1 MLTFS
6 QWLSE
11 ANFRFQKGKD
21 QDYTSDPYEVLVF
34 SEKAPDNY
42 EVEGKTHGQMSHA
55 IKHLKEFEPEFVKS
69 VVTKVK
75 NTLKAKLKEKPH
87 WFCKVWHNA
96 HGFEK
101 ESGIEAIEAASIDA
115 VLNTL
120 DLINDKNQM
129 RETLLKLDSS
139 IRPFAVEL
147 ENEYNNIITKKIDK
161 AVDLN
166 KTTLK
171 GDALVKKIKKSSVIQ
186 FDCNGKGGGNF
197 TVVLDFTDQSLIIG
211 KRSNEDINAVNTMYR
226 FNDSGTTK
234 PAVVSAFFK
243 KRLNP
248 ANQEIKTALE
258 NL

>member
-1 MLTFS
+1 MKTFIE
-6 QWLSE
+6 WLNE
-11 ANFRFQKGKD
+11 AAFHFQKGRD

-55 IKHLKEFEPEFVKS
+55 IKHLKEFEPDFVKS
-69 VVTKVK
+69 IITKVK

-87 WFCKVWHNA
+87 WFCKVWHNVN
-96 HGFEK
+96 GFGK
-101 ESGIEAIEAASIDA
+101 ESGIEAIDNASVNA

-139 IRPFAVEL
+139 IRPFASEL

-171 GDALVKKIKKSSVIQ
+171 SEALIKKIKKSSVIQ
-186 FDCNGKGGGNF
+186 FDCAGKGGGDF

-211 KRSNEDINAVNTMYR
+211 KRSSEDINTVNTMYR
-226 FNDSGTTK
+226 FNDVGSAK

-248 ANQEIKTALE
+248 VNHEIKTALE

>member
-1 MLTFS
+1 MLSFTK
-6 QWLSE
+6 WLTE
-11 ANFRFQKGKD
+11 AAFRFQKGRD

-34 SEKAPDNY
+34 SETAPDKY

-55 IKHLKEFEPEFVKS
+55 IKHLKEFEPDFVKG

-96 HGFEK
+96 RGFEN
-101 ESGIEAIEAASIDA
+101 ESGIEAIDKASVDA

-129 RETLLKLDSS
+129 KETLLKLDSS
-139 IRPFAVEL
+139 IRPFATEL
-147 ENEYNNIITKKIDK
+147 ENEYNRIITSKLDK

-171 GDALVKKIKKSSVIQ
+171 GDALVKKIKKSPVIQ
-186 FDCNGKGGGNF
+186 FDCNGKGGGSF

-211 KRSNEDINAVNTMYR
+211 KRSSEDINAVNTMYR
-226 FNDSGTTK
+226 FNDTGNTK
-234 PAVVSAFFK
+234 PAVVDAFFK
-243 KRLNP
+243 KKLTP
-248 ANQEIKTALE
+248 VNQELKVALE
-258 NL
+258 KL

>member
-1 MLTFS
+1 MLTFL

-34 SEKAPDNY
+34 SETAPDKY

-55 IKHLKEFEPEFVKS
+55 IKHLKEFEPTFVNNII
-69 VVTKVK
+69 TKVK

-96 HGFEK
+96 RGFGK
-101 ESGIEAIEAASIDA
+101 HSGIDAIDFASVDA

-120 DLINDKNQM
+120 DLINDKTQM
-129 RETLLKLDSS
+129 KENLLKLDSS
-139 IRPFAVEL
+139 IRQFAVEL
-147 ENEYNNIITKKIDK
+147 ENKYNDIITTKIDK
-161 AVDLN
+161 AVNLN
-166 KTTLK
+166 KTSLK

-211 KRSNEDINAVNTMYR
+211 KRSNDDINTVNTMYR
-226 FNDSGTTK
+226 FNNAGSSR
-234 PAVVSAFFK
+234 PAVVDAFLK
-243 KRLNP
+243 KHLTPKNS
-248 ANQEIKTALE
+248 ELLSALE

>member
-1 MLTFS
+1 MLTFL

-11 ANFRFQKGKD
+11 ANFKFQKGKD

-55 IKHLKEFEPEFVKS
+55 IKHLKEFEPDFVKS
-69 VVTKVK
+69 IVTKVK
-75 NTLKAKLKEKPH
+75 NTLKTKLKEKPH
-87 WFCKVWHNA
+87 WFCKVWHNTK
-96 HGFEK
+96 GFEK
-101 ESGIEAIEAASIDA
+101 ESGVEAIETASIDA

-120 DLINDKNQM
+120 DLINDKTQM
-129 RETLLKLDSS
+129 RENLLKLDSS

-171 GDALVKKIKKSSVIQ
+171 GDTLIKKIKKSSVIQ
-186 FDCNGKGGGNF
+186 FDCAGKGGGNF

-234 PAVVSAFFK
+234 PAVVTAFFK
-243 KRLNP
+243 KRLTP
-248 ANQEIKTALE
+248 VNQELKSALE